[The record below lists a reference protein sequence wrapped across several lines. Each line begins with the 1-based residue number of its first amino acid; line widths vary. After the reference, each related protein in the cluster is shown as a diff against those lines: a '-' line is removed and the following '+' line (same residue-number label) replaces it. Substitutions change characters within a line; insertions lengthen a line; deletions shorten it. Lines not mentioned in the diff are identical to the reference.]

1 MMLEHVIDFV
11 YEGGESISA
20 IPLIQGFDLFSLA

>member
-11 YEGGESISA
+11 CENGVSISA
-20 IPLIQGFDLFSLA
+20 IPLIQGFDLFLLA